1 MTRDEIPAEQKR
13 IRLSRIL
20 AVPLLVLLLLP
31 SHLPGQTTA
40 PPTDVAKTGTLADLH
55 WDKHVVQ
62 NGRWML
68 LREFTVDFAVRDMA
82 TYCGEITTTDATEA
96 HELIDSSGQ
105 AVEIIEK
112 GKDLYVTLKSGRRI
126 RAHRL
131 SVTSVRVG
139 TNPAAEHLI
148 NRLITCNQENRLC
161 GALSFRHESTT
172 AT

>member
-1 MTRDEIPAEQKR
+1 MTGDEISAERKR

-20 AVPLLVLLLLP
+20 ALPLLVFLLLP
-31 SHLPGQTTA
+31 SHLPGQTAA
-40 PPTDVAKTGTLADLH
+40 PPTAVAKTGTLADLR
-55 WDKHVVQ
+55 WDKRVVQ
-62 NGRWML
+62 NGRWFL
-68 LREFTVDFAVRDMA
+68 VREFTVDFAVRDTA

-131 SVTSVRVG
+131 S
-139 TNPAAEHLI
+139 AEKCPQG
-148 NRLITCNQENRLC
+148 R
-161 GALSFRHESTT
+161 G
-172 AT
+172 

>member
-1 MTRDEIPAEQKR
+1 MTGDEIPAERKR

-20 AVPLLVLLLLP
+20 SLPLLVFLLLP
-31 SHLPGQTTA
+31 SYLPGQSAA
-40 PPTDVAKTGTLADLH
+40 PPGDVAKTGTLADLP

-68 LREFTVDFAVRDMA
+68 LREFTVDFAVRDTA

-105 AVEIIEK
+105 AVEILEK
-112 GKDLYVTLKSGRRI
+112 GKDLYVTLKSGRQI

-131 SVTSVRVG
+131 SADKCSRG
-139 TNPAAEHLI
+139 
-148 NRLITCNQENRLC
+148 
-161 GALSFRHESTT
+161 GG
-172 AT
+172 